1 MYVCLSVSVCLC
13 LSLSVSVCLC
23 LCLSLSVS
31 VCLCLSVSVC
41 LSVRTYACMH
51 ACNACMYVCMYL
63 CLYVCVMW
71 ILVCATWASS
81 RWASS
86 RSYEAPRGGRAS
98 AISSKVATIRA
109 MARMAPKNYGH
120 DTKQLTLRAV
130 VKCSGIVVEG
140 IGGMGMGWWMMD
152 DGWWMMGASWPV
164 LLDQK
169 LQPKLSVFL
178 NVWSSKSSLSLP
190 LLESPSMTAPT
201 FERLGWP
208 SPPPV
213 AHEIP
218 WWFLKVYKWQAHGAP
233 LSKMNGATIKN

>member
-1 MYVCLSVSVCLC
+1 MSTTFKIVFVHVYVYIYIYVCLSGWLAGW
-13 LSLSVSVCLC
+13 LA
-23 LCLSLSVS
+23 
-31 VCLCLSVSVC
+31 VC
-41 LSVRTYACMH
+41 LSVCTYACMH
-51 ACNACMYVCMYL
+51 ACMHVCMYL

-86 RSYEAPRGGRAS
+86 RSYKAPRGGRAS

-130 VKCSGIVVEG
+130 VKCSGIVVKG
-140 IGGMGMGWWMMD
+140 IGGMMD
-152 DGWWMMGASWPV
+152 DGWWMMDDGGVMASFV
-164 LLDQK
+164 G
-169 LQPKLSVFL
+169 S
-178 NVWSSKSSLSLP
+178 WSKASTKVKCFPQWLVVIPKSSLSLP

-218 WWFLKVYKWQAHGAP
+218 WWFLKVYKWQAHGGP